1 MDTPRPPRR
10 RRSSSSSSRSRA
22 PPPSLP
28 SIADIKSS
36 DTSVVGAV
44 ALILG
49 STVGAGILALPS
61 VTAPAGFAPSAATL
75 VGVWALLTAEACLL
89 AEVNLALWRDKER
102 DGGSGDVVTLREMAA
117 ATLGPSGAHFVS
129 FAYLALSYTL
139 MIAYISKAGDLLG
152 GGGAGPPTAFTAAVG
167 AVLAAGPGAVD
178 GVNRVA
184 TGALL
189 ALYAVIVGAGSLNA
203 DWTSLSRADW
213 GAAPA
218 AVPVVLLSLVFH
230 DLVPVV
236 VAQLRGDAS
245 KVRTALLV
253 GGGIPL
259 AMFAAWDAVALAL
272 ADAAAPGAD
281 PLAALA
287 AAGGPGLTAAV
298 AGFSGLALAT
308 SALGNALGLTSTV
321 AAELEAAG
329 RAASAVESTSASSSD
344 EDEDEAGASLP
355 SPLSAALAAA
365 PPRAAALALVL
376 APPLAAAIANPGS
389 FVAALNAAGG
399 YGMTALYGL
408 LPPLMA
414 WRLREQQL
422 RATADAGSDDALP
435 SPSALRLPGGR
446 AALAGLTAAAAAV
459 EVGRLAEDVGSSGGG
474 GGMAA
479 AVGDVVASVFG
490 AF

>member
-1 MDTPRPPRR
+1 
-10 RRSSSSSSRSRA
+10 
-22 PPPSLP
+22 
-28 SIADIKSS
+28 
-36 DTSVVGAV
+36 
-44 ALILG
+44 
-49 STVGAGILALPS
+49 
-61 VTAPAGFAPSAATL
+61 
-75 VGVWALLTAEACLL
+75 
-89 AEVNLALWRDKER
+89 
-102 DGGSGDVVTLREMAA
+102 
-117 ATLGPSGAHFVS
+117 VS

-376 APPLAAAIANPGS
+376 APPLAAAVANPGS